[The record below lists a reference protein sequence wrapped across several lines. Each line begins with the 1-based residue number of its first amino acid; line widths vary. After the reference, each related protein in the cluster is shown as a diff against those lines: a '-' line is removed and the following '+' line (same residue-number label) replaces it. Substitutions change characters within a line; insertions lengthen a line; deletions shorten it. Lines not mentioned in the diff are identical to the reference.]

1 MADSLDPGWQD
12 AEPAMVG
19 LHELA
24 PHPAN
29 VRETLTD
36 LDELAGSIARQGLVE
51 PLEVMPAEKVASAW
65 PEHADALAG
74 YPWVL
79 LSGHRRLAAARRV
92 FADDPHTRV
101 PALIRRDAI
110 CGDRDRQV
118 QVMVTEAVASRALS
132 PIEQAR
138 AFDAAVRGLG
148 RSQSDIAELYGCTQ
162 AHVSQQLSLLQ
173 LPDELQQAVDNH
185 ELTVRDGLRLARLDG
200 HEQMRSAW
208 KMVRNR
214 REYAWVT
221 TVEQAIAEHTARA
234 QYQARREAALSCA
247 NREGVR
253 VVDPVEEFGGQM
265 VAHRLTGREQVEA
278 ARAAGTLVAGVSGT
292 GDLEY
297 YTTAPVP
304 EPADGPDH
312 PDTNQRR
319 AAAAA
324 RERAATVLA
333 AQPPPALP
341 VAAEQVVDAF
351 VRSADDR
358 WRPMARRWLER
369 LQVLPTSDVGPA
381 AWWEQIYKA
390 SWETRTWAAHCLA
403 LARSEHQARTHDQ
416 WDEDDIAWLRQLV
429 NNAGYLPRPWDRR
442 RLAGAA
448 SEAEEGMDVSRLSPE
463 APPD

>member
-12 AEPAMVG
+12 AEPTKVG

-29 VRETLTD
+29 VRKTLTD

-51 PLEVMPAEKVASAW
+51 PLEVMPAERVASAW

-92 FADDPHTRV
+92 FADDPQARV
-101 PALIRRDAI
+101 PVLIRRDTI

-148 RSQSDIAELYGCTQ
+148 RSQSDIAELFGCTQ
-162 AHVSQQLSLLQ
+162 AHVSQQLSLLR
-173 LPDELQQAVDNH
+173 LPDELQRAVDNH

-200 HEQMRSAW
+200 HEQMRAVW
-208 KMVRNR
+208 RMVRNR

-221 TVEQAIAEHTARA
+221 TVAQAIAEHSARA

-253 VVDPVEEFGGQM
+253 VVDPVEEFGGQL

-297 YTTAPVP
+297 YTTAPVLD
-304 EPADGPDH
+304 PADGPDH

-333 AQPPPALP
+333 AQPPPAIP

-369 LQVLPTSDVGPA
+369 LQVVPTADVDPA

-403 LARSEHQARTHDQ
+403 LARSEHQARTHVE

-429 NNAGYLPRPWDRR
+429 NNAGYLPRPWERY
-442 RLAGAA
+442 RLADAA
-448 SEAEEGMDVSRLSPE
+448 SEAERGMDVSRLSPE